1 MFECSYATPSNYSGK
16 LLEFRLQAHR
26 VVLSSCSDYFRAMFT
41 EPMRERHQ
49 DEIQLTGINAEGLEL
64 IIDYI
69 YTSKLSLN
77 LANIQTVLS
86 TATHLQ
92 IVPVIGACSAY
103 LKRQLD
109 MINCVDVITLAENY
123 ALPRLRKFAYNHISQ
138 NFMNL
143 TDKQLHRLTLEQV
156 CSKASKGIHDFR
168 LIIFLSSLIIYSV
181 ETIPSMLASFLF

>member
-1 MFECSYATPSNYSGK
+1 
-16 LLEFRLQAHR
+16 
-26 VVLSSCSDYFRAMFT
+26 
-41 EPMRERHQ
+41 MRERHQ

-64 IIDYI
+64 ILDYI

-109 MINCVDVITLAENY
+109 MINCVDVITLSENY

-138 NFMNL
+138 NFINL

-156 CSKASKGIHDFR
+156 CAHS
-168 LIIFLSSLIIYSV
+168 
-181 ETIPSMLASFLF
+181 

>member
-1 MFECSYATPSNYSGK
+1 MLRNFYPKHVGTPSTRRKND
-16 LLEFRLQAHR
+16 EFRLQAHR

-156 CSKASKGIHDFR
+156 CSMR
-168 LIIFLSSLIIYSV
+168 QRIFMI
-181 ETIPSMLASFLF
+181 FK